1 MPIPSNS
8 KAEILPPR
16 SSSSNSNDG
25 TLAFSLPSKEAPR
38 FIAAIREIPAPAGDG
53 MDADNDTLDH
63 VPEQK
68 RWIMKAAKAA
78 DRPFTLQNWAI
89 DSWTAFTDL
98 VKACI

>member
-1 MPIPSNS
+1 
-8 KAEILPPR
+8 
-16 SSSSNSNDG
+16 
-25 TLAFSLPSKEAPR
+25 
-38 FIAAIREIPAPAGDG
+38 